1 MPNRPSV
8 RRESHVRKQQRPFFS
23 VGAVFAVLSLLV
35 LCWMALALHPDS
47 RTSADWSEAKAHTNL
62 VAGLDVFS
70 ANSRNAA
77 FASITE
83 PAKEHYIIPE
93 GALSAPVPDVLSY
106 GETYRARDVMETI
119 EDARDSGLLGR
130 SERMV
135 FSLSSAFHKDSPILT
150 YFDETILAIT
160 WQEEIDGHLCTLCEV
175 KLADASQIRRKL
187 SQDLYAAPVKTVA
200 TDLAAQGHAVAAFN
214 ADDYLSHELGIAVYQ
229 REVHRFLRWPYSLTN
244 SCFNAVDTLFVDAS
258 GNFRFSLA
266 GTQWSR
272 EDLERFLTDSD
283 IRFSLVS
290 GPVLV
295 VGGQAQE
302 IGSYPLGSPGSSSAR
317 AAIAQCGTLHYLYF
331 SVPETESDS
340 GCTVQE
346 IAAMLQN
353 KKVEHAYALAG
364 GRTAELVFDDR
375 VYAPMEDK
383 VEAPVSDILYFA
395 TALPYKGVAKK

>member
-8 RRESHVRKQQRPFFS
+8 RRESHIRKQQRPFFS

-62 VAGLDVFS
+62 VAGLDVFT
-70 ANSRNAA
+70 ANSRSAA
-77 FASITE
+77 FSSVAE

-119 EDARDSGLLGR
+119 EDARDFGLLGR
-130 SERMV
+130 SERTI
-135 FSLSSAFHKDSPILT
+135 FSLSSAFRQDSPILT
-150 YFDETILAIT
+150 YFDETILAVT
-160 WQEEIDGHLCTLCEV
+160 WQEVIDGHLCTLCEV

-187 SQDLYAAPVKTVA
+187 SQDLYAAPVKTIA
-200 TDLAAQGHAVAAFN
+200 TELAAQGNAVAAIN
-214 ADDYLSHELGIAVYQ
+214 ADNYLSHELGIAVYQ
-229 REVHRFLRWPYSLTN
+229 REVHRFIQWPYSL
-244 SCFNAVDTLFVDAS
+244 SDKCFNAVDTLFVDAS

-266 GTQWSR
+266 GTQWSL
-272 EDLERFLTDSD
+272 EDMERFVEDSN
-283 IRFSLVS
+283 IRFSLVC

-302 IGSYPLGSPGSSSAR
+302 IGSYPLGSPRSSSAR
-317 AAIAQCGTLHYLYF
+317 AAIAQCGELHYLYL
-331 SVPETESDS
+331 SVAETEDS
-340 GCTVQE
+340 PGCTAQE
-346 IAAMLQN
+346 LAAILQK

-375 VYAPMEDK
+375 VYSPMEDK